1 MGVSKSPAVYVK
13 RQRTPLRSLTET
25 LETTKVRYETMNTRS
40 HSFNPR
46 APQGRDCRRVKPLF
60 FR

>member
-40 HSFNPR
+40 HGR
-46 APQGRDCRRVKPLF
+46 VEDTHRTKRWIAPW
-60 FR
+60 

>member
-1 MGVSKSPAVYVK
+1 MAAIVSRSPAVYVK

-40 HSFNPR
+40 H
-46 APQGRDCRRVKPLF
+46 RRVEDTHRTKRWIAPW
-60 FR
+60 